1 MVRMRE
7 PQRFPLGT
15 RVANPVEGRT
25 GEIKAFD
32 PDTGLYTLV
41 YSDDHKDVL
50 NASQTE
56 QFVIRKSAE
65 EEAKEA
71 EQRQKEKESD
81 PNQYLG
87 ATVTK
92 TSTSYEGKTLTS
104 SGQVTQYFA
113 DIKRFRVLFS
123 DGLYSDMTLEEVKRN
138 IQENDKEA
146 DPKRK
151 RSGNSDGAESLSSSK
166 KKKKKNHYHFEEE
179 KERPLNTQKFDSRK
193 TAYTICREVLKI
205 ILSQKKVAKNCSE
218 KQKVIFNNK
227 DLQPKKALEAFVEA
241 DGLQALEKMLAHW
254 FRLES
259 TRSAS
264 LLVMKVLAM
273 LPGVKEEHLRKTNI
287 ARTLRGIEKL
297 SHSTSHIEPVYGDL
311 AQWIIKKWAR
321 TAMNRSFNRS
331 ARDLL
336 LEQQAQISRAAT
348 NGQVH
353 VSSRPPTKLTPQ
365 QKETARLEALRTG
378 TDKTAEPELDPG
390 EEVVVY
396 LPQFNSLGSENMRRP
411 VRQTQVIE
419 SLAAKINRDYED
431 SLKKHEDGD
440 DDEKED
446 GVAQGR
452 MVFGKPQLMQFSQHI
467 PVSDLFATARSK
479 IVGSNAAAGGSTDNS
494 LSTSAEVDDNAPPKP
509 LPMPNKTTT
518 PKKSILK
525 IRDEV
530 ITPASQV
537 TW

>member
-41 YSDDHKDVL
+41 YNDDHRDVL
-50 NASQTE
+50 NASQT
-56 QFVIRKSAE
+56 QQLVIRKSPE

-71 EQRQKEKESD
+71 EERRKEKESD

-92 TSTSYEGKTLTS
+92 SSTSYEGKTLTS

-123 DGLYSDMTLEEVKRN
+123 DGLYSDMTIDEVKQN
-138 IQENDKEA
+138 LMLNDKKSDSE
-146 DPKRK
+146 RK
-151 RSGNSDGAESLSSSK
+151 RSGGHDAAESLSSK
-166 KKKKKNHYHFEEE
+166 KKKKHHHHDEE

-193 TAYTICREVLKI
+193 TAYTICREVLRI
-205 ILSQKKVAKNCSE
+205 ILSQKKVAKNCTE
-218 KQKVIFNNK
+218 KQKVILNNK
-227 DLQPKKALEAFVEA
+227 DLQPKKALVAFVDA
-241 DGLQALEKMLAHW
+241 DGLQALEKMLTHW
-254 FRLES
+254 FRLDS

-297 SHSTSHIEPVYGDL
+297 SHSTGQIELVYGDL

-348 NGQVH
+348 DGQVH
-353 VSSRPPTKLTPQ
+353 VASRSTAKLTPQ
-365 QKETARLEALRTG
+365 QKETARLEALRAG
-378 TDKTAEPELDPG
+378 TDKTDEAEQDPG

-396 LPQFNSLGSENMRRP
+396 LPQFNSLGSEDMRRP

-431 SLKKHEDGD
+431 SLKRHKDGEDE
-440 DDEKED
+440 EKND
-446 GVAQGR
+446 GVTQGR
-452 MVFGKPQLMQFSQHI
+452 MVFGKPQLMHFSQHV
-467 PVSDLFATARSK
+467 PVIDLFATTRSK
-479 IVGSNAAAGGSTDNS
+479 IVGNNTATGGSTDNTVTS
-494 LSTSAEVDDNAPPKP
+494 SAEVDDNSPPKP
-509 LPMPNKTTT
+509 LPMPNKTTQ

-525 IRDEV
+525 IREEV

>member
-32 PDTGLYTLV
+32 LDTGLYTLV
-41 YSDDHKDVL
+41 YNDDHRDVL

-56 QFVIRKSAE
+56 QFVIRKSPE

-71 EQRQKEKESD
+71 EQRQKEKEAD

-87 ATVTK
+87 AT
-92 TSTSYEGKTLTS
+92 
-104 SGQVTQYFA
+104 
-113 DIKRFRVLFS
+113 
-123 DGLYSDMTLEEVKRN
+123 LEEVKQN
-138 IQENDKEA
+138 LKQNDKES
-146 DPKRK
+146 DSEGK
-151 RSGNSDGAESLSSSK
+151 RSGGPDGAQSPSSK
-166 KKKKKNHYHFEEE
+166 KKKHHHHHEEE
-179 KERPLNTQKFDSRK
+179 KERPLNTQKFDSRR
-193 TAYTICREVLKI
+193 TAYTH
-205 ILSQKKVAKNCSE
+205 E
-218 KQKVIFNNK
+218 KQKVVLNNK

-241 DGLQALEKMLAHW
+241 DGLQTLEKMLAHW
-254 FRLES
+254 FRMDS

-273 LPGVKEEHLRKTNI
+273 IPGVKEEHLRKTNI
-287 ARTLRGIEKL
+287 ARTLR
-297 SHSTSHIEPVYGDL
+297 DL

-348 NGQVH
+348 DGQVH
-353 VSSRPPTKLTPQ
+353 VAPRSTAKLTPQ
-365 QKETARLEALRTG
+365 QKETARLEALRAG
-378 TDKTAEPELDPG
+378 TDAAAEAEQDPG

-396 LPQFNSLGSENMRRP
+396 LPQFNSLGSEDMRRP

-431 SLKKHEDGD
+431 SLKRHEDGE

-452 MVFGKPQLMQFSQHI
+452 MVFGKPQLMKFSQHI
-467 PVSDLFATARSK
+467 PVMDLFATARSK
-479 IVGSNAAAGGSTDNS
+479 IVVNNAAAGGSTDVLRLRLGSTIILHPS
-494 LSTSAEVDDNAPPKP
+494 LCQGLTRRRSRRNPF
-509 LPMPNKTTT
+509 
-518 PKKSILK
+518 
-525 IRDEV
+525 
-530 ITPASQV
+530 
-537 TW
+537 